1 MYLSTEVSI
10 VLTRLKK
17 DPIKYL
23 LIKLLDGVILV
34 VVHSI
39 LKQMKQEQI
48 DQSSGT
54 NLVLMAASYQN
65 TTYALSFERR
75 EHELPQ

>member
-39 LKQMKQEQI
+39 IKQMKQEQI

-65 TTYALSFERR
+65 TT
-75 EHELPQ
+75 

>member
-23 LIKLLDGVILV
+23 LSKLLDGVILV

-65 TTYALSFERR
+65 TT
-75 EHELPQ
+75 

>member
-1 MYLSTEVSI
+1 VYLSTEVSI

-65 TTYALSFERR
+65 TT
-75 EHELPQ
+75 

>member
-65 TTYALSFERR
+65 TT
-75 EHELPQ
+75 

>member
-10 VLTRLKK
+10 VLTRRKK
-17 DPIKYL
+17 DPITYL

-39 LKQMKQEQI
+39 LKQMKQERI

-54 NLVLMAASYQN
+54 NLVLMASSYQN
-65 TTYALSFERR
+65 TT
-75 EHELPQ
+75 

>member
-23 LIKLLDGVILV
+23 FIKLLEGVILV

-65 TTYALSFERR
+65 TT
-75 EHELPQ
+75 